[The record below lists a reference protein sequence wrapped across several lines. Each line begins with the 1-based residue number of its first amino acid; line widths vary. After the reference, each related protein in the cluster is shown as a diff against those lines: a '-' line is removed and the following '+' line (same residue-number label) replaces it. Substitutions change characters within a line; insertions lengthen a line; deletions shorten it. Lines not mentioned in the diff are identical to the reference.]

1 VRRLWPWLAGLAVL
15 AALSSCAYYNTFYL
29 ARKYYMKAT
38 DGQPYEVDRD
48 NTTQRTN
55 YTKSADY
62 AKKLLGVYPRSKY
75 VDDAWLM
82 WAKSLV
88 GTDDPLKA
96 VAMLQEFESRFP
108 KSGLRPDAE
117 FFLGL
122 AYRAA
127 RKYEPAVEANSC
139 TEVRELRL
147 IWLELSVVMV
157 SVPPG
162 QPRTVA

>member
-1 VRRLWPWLAGLAVL
+1 MRARLLRFVAVL
-15 AALSSCAYYNTFYL
+15 VLLGVSASCAYYNTFYL

-48 NTTQRTN
+48 GTTQRSN
-55 YTKSADY
+55 YNKSMDY

-82 WAKSLV
+82 WAKSLIGTDFV
-88 GTDDPLKA
+88 DDAWLMWAKSLSGTDDPLKA
-96 VAMLQEFESRFP
+96 VAMLQEFETRFP
-108 KSGLRPDAE
+108 KSDVRPDAE

-127 RKYEPAVEANSC
+127 RKHEQAVAAFDEFLVQS
-139 TEVRELRL
+139 
-147 IWLELSVVMV
+147 
-157 SVPPG
+157 PK
-162 QPRTVA
+162 